1 MNTIVVLKDWTNNL
15 LIPKHIPCW
24 KMKVPETWEELIN
37 FCEEVESR
45 ASDVTFEISNDDIDS
60 DLYRIDE
67 YDGAESVITPEMDK
81 NSYIE
86 IIPKKGLQ

>member
-1 MNTIVVLKDWTNNL
+1 MKHGDGVFETRGRETRGRSFCFVFPILIQVV
-15 LIPKHIPCW
+15 
-24 KMKVPETWEELIN
+24 EELGD
-37 FCEEVESR
+37 EVNGPYSKLAIVE
-45 ASDVTFEISNDDIDS
+45 IDS
-60 DLYRIDE
+60 NLYRIDE